1 MALETAYRT
10 AFRDYADKLEILQN
24 LIESGPVEAAQIES
38 VLLEVE
44 KARVAHNCA
53 RDRLAAVLGEE
64 ALGQDALG
72 GNGRLSTPTPP
83 SGEGHIRETARL
95 MWELAGRPN
104 GTAEHDWCTA
114 EQLVKSVV
122 PPPC

>member
-1 MALETAYRT
+1 VNRTQQKIALETTYRT

-38 VLLEVE
+38 VVLEVE

-53 RDRLAAVLGEE
+53 RDRLAGALGE
-64 ALGQDALG
+64 
-72 GNGRLSTPTPP
+72 NGRLSTPTTA

-104 GTAEHDWCTA
+104 GTAEHDWCAA
-114 EQLVKSVV
+114 EQLVKSVA